1 MNFSRT
7 LRLLVS
13 VLFSL
18 TFGSILHA
26 AGDRVFTVR
35 GVIKAPFAN
44 GTISIQHEAIPGF
57 MPAMTMPFNVDA
69 AEVKDLVA
77 GDRVEFQFHVGTES
91 RASKFKK
98 IGRVAPAAGD
108 ARPTANGSTA
118 VRRLREG
125 DAVPGFTLI
134 DQSGRALTETDLRGR
149 HTILTFVFTRCPVPE
164 FCPRIGEKFRVLQRE
179 LEAISAG
186 ETTPPRMQLLSITI
200 DPEHDQP
207 TVLREYGESLG
218 ADFTRWRFAT
228 GTPQEISRLTA
239 LFAVRTE
246 RNSGTL
252 DHTLATA
259 LIGPDGK
266 IVEIWRGNGWK
277 PEEVLA
283 KAAPAKS

>member
-1 MNFSRT
+1 MNFSRI
-7 LRLLVS
+7 LRSLVT

-26 AGDRVFTVR
+26 ADDRVFTVR

-44 GTISIQHEAIPGF
+44 GTVSIQHEAIPGF
-57 MPAMTMPFNVDA
+57 MPAMTMPFNTNAEDA
-69 AEVKDLVA
+69 KDLVA
-77 GDRVEFQFHVGTES
+77 GDQVVFQFHVGEES
-91 RASKFKK
+91 RASNFRK
-98 IGRVAPAAGD
+98 IGRVSPE
-108 ARPTANGSTA
+108 ANASRASSSSSAA

-125 DAVPGFTLI
+125 DVVPGFALI
-134 DQSGRALTETDLRGR
+134 DQAGRALTQADLRGR

-164 FCPRIGEKFRVLQRE
+164 FCPRIGEKFQVLQRE
-179 LEAISAG
+179 LEAAATA
-186 ETTPPRMQLLSITI
+186 EPRVQLLSITI
-200 DPEHDQP
+200 DPEHDRP
-207 TVLREYGESLG
+207 PVLREYGEALG
-218 ADFTRWRFAT
+218 ANFERWRFAT

-259 LIGPDGK
+259 LVGPDGK
-266 IVEIWRGNGWK
+266 IVEIWRGNAWK

>member
-186 ETTPPRMQLLSITI
+186 ETTPPRVQLLSITI